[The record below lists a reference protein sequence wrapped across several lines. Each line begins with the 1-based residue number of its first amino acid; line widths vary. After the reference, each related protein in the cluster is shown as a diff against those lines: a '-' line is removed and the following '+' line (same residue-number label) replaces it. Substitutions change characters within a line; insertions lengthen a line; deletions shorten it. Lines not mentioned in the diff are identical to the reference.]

1 MERDAIFSEKPKKS
15 FSCPIFGFLVDLGIP
30 KSSTMDLS
38 GTLVPAFALFVS
50 LSLVLSPVIAKTDQP
65 DVSALNVMY
74 SSMNKPSQLT
84 GWSASGGDPCGDKW
98 KGVNCDGSSV
108 TEIDLSGLGLN
119 GQLGYQLSSLTS
131 VTKFDVSKN
140 NLKGDIPYQLP
151 PNMVQLN
158 LERNQ
163 FTGGVPYSISQMPDL
178 KSLNLANNQ
187 LSGQLID
194 MFGKLPKL
202 STMDLSFNRLSG
214 NLPQTFKHLTSLKTL
229 YLQNNQFSG
238 TINILGN
245 LPLKDLNLENN
256 RFTGYIP
263 QKLNDAKS
271 IKLGGNPWS
280 TGTAPSGMEKA
291 SSSRLGSGGNSG
303 SSSWW
308 SSKVNGIAIA
318 LIVVAV
324 LALVVLVLSLVRKNK
339 SSSSS
344 QYLDGRS
351 HYMDD
356 QLSNNRS
363 FAPLAANDKV
373 IDMKPLQSSSS
384 FGMMKPLPIDP
395 RRSSTDA
402 SVSEFAVK
410 YHSRRISEPIDATSY
425 PLSDLQLA
433 TGSFSSSRLVGQG
446 TIGRV
451 FKAKF
456 EDGRLL
462 AVKKIDTIN
471 FSRGSSHE
479 FVEIITDITKLHH
492 PNLSEL
498 VGYCSEPGY
507 HLLVYEFQRNGSL
520 HDYLHLSDEYS
531 KPLTWD
537 TRVRIALGTARAL
550 EYLHEVC
557 SPSVMHKNI
566 KSSNVLL
573 DLELNP
579 HLSDCGLAVFYE
591 DLSENQES
599 GYKAP
604 ECVVPSVYTMKSDVY
619 SFGVVMLE
627 LLTGRKP
634 FDNSRRTEEQSLVNW
649 AVQHLHDIDSLSQMV
664 DPSLR
669 GLYPPKAVSRFAD
682 VIGLCVQKEP
692 EFRPT
697 MSEVV
702 QSLVRCVQRSSI
714 SKRMGG
720 DLSASGRSNDSD
732 W

>member
-1 MERDAIFSEKPKKS
+1 MERRAIFSEKPKKS
-15 FSCPIFGFLVDLGIP
+15 FSCPIFGFLVDPGIP
-30 KSSTMDLS
+30 QSSTMDLS
-38 GTLVPAFALFVS
+38 GTLVPTFGLFVS

-74 SSMNKPSQLT
+74 SSMNKPSQLK

-98 KGVNCDGSSV
+98 KGVSCDGSSV

-140 NLKGDIPYQLP
+140 NLNGDIPYQLP
-151 PNMVQLN
+151 PNMVQ
-158 LERNQ
+158 
-163 FTGGVPYSISQMPDL
+163 
-178 KSLNLANNQ
+178 LNLANNQ

-202 STMDLSFNRLSG
+202 STLDLSFNRLSG
-214 NLPQTFKHLTSLKTL
+214 NLPQTFKHLTNLKTL

-238 TINILGN
+238 TINILSN

-256 RFTGYIP
+256 QFTGYIP

-271 IKLGGNPWS
+271 IKLGGNSWS
-280 TGTAPSGMEKA
+280 TGKAPAGMEKA
-291 SSSRLGSGGNSG
+291 SGSRLGSGGSNSG

-324 LALVVLVLSLVRKNK
+324 LALVVLVLSLVRKKK

-344 QYLDGRS
+344 QYLDGQS
-351 HYMDD
+351 HYMDEH
-356 QLSNNRS
+356 LSNNRS

-373 IDMKPLQSSSS
+373 IDMKP
-384 FGMMKPLPIDP
+384 
-395 RRSSTDA
+395 
-402 SVSEFAVK
+402 FAIFLFIWLK
-410 YHSRRISEPIDATSY
+410 YHSRRTSEPIAATSY

-471 FSRGSSHE
+471 FSRWSSHE

-634 FDNSRRTEEQSLVNW
+634 FDNNGWDATCLTSPRGDDILYNPKFSSRRTEEQLMVNW
-649 AVQHLHDIDSLSQMV
+649 AVQHLHDIDALSQMV

-714 SKRMGG
+714 SKRLGG

>member
-1 MERDAIFSEKPKKS
+1 
-15 FSCPIFGFLVDLGIP
+15 
-30 KSSTMDLS
+30 MDLS
-38 GTLVPAFALFVS
+38 GTLH
-50 LSLVLSPVIAKTDQP
+50 LSLLLSLLLLLSPVIAKTDQP

-74 SSMNKPSQLT
+74 SSITNPSQLT
-84 GWSASGGDPCGDKW
+84 AWTASGGDPCGDQW
-98 KGVNCDGSSV
+98 KGISCDGSSV
-108 TEIDLSGLGLN
+108 TQIDLSGLGLN

-140 NLKGDIPYQLP
+140 NFKGDIPYQLP
-151 PNMVQLN
+151 PNVVDLN
-158 LERNQ
+158 LQRNQ
-163 FTGGVPYSISQMPDL
+163 FTGGVPYSISQMSDL
-178 KSLNLANNQ
+178 KYLNLANNQ
-187 LSGQLID
+187 LSGQLTD
-194 MFGKLPKL
+194 MFTKIPKL
-202 STMDLSFNRLSG
+202 SSLDLSFNRFSG
-214 NLPQTFKHLTSLKTL
+214 NLPQTFKYLTSLKTL

-238 TINILGN
+238 TINVLGN
-245 LPLKDLNLENN
+245 LPLNDLNLENN

-263 QKLNDAKS
+263 QKLNNVDS
-271 IKLGGNPWS
+271 IELGGNPWS
-280 TGTAPSGMEKA
+280 TGTAPAGMEKA
-291 SSSRLGSGGNSG
+291 SSSNLGSGQ
-303 SSSWW
+303 SSSGF
-308 SSKVNGIAIA
+308 SSKVNGVAIA
-318 LIVVAV
+318 LIVIAV
-324 LALVVLVLSLVRKNK
+324 LALVVLLLSLIKKNK

-344 QYLDGRS
+344 HYLDGRS

-363 FAPLAANDKV
+363 FTPLVANDKKV

-384 FGMMKPLPIDP
+384 FGIGMIKPPPMAMDP

-410 YHSRRISEPIDATSY
+410 YHSKRSTEPITATSY

-433 TGSFSSSRLVGQG
+433 TASFNSSRLVGQG

-471 FSRGSSHE
+471 FARGSSYE
-479 FVEIITDITKLHH
+479 FMEIITDMTKLHH
-492 PNLSEL
+492 PNVLQL

-520 HDYLHLSDEYS
+520 HDYLHLSDDYS

-557 SPSVMHKNI
+557 SPSIMHKNI
-566 KSSNVLL
+566 KSSNILL
-573 DLELNP
+573 DSELNP
-579 HLSDCGLAVFYE
+579 HLSDCGMAVFYE
-591 DLSENQES
+591 DTSENLGA
-599 GYKAP
+599 GYGAP
-604 ECVVPSVYTMKSDVY
+604 ESVYSIKSDVY

-634 FDNSRRTEEQSLVNW
+634 YDKSRPVEEQLLAKW
-649 AVQHLHDIDSLSQMV
+649 AIPHLHDIDGLSEMA

-669 GLYPPKAVSRFAD
+669 GLYPPKSVSRFAD
-682 VIGLCVQKEP
+682 VIALCVQTEP

-702 QSLVRCVQRSSI
+702 QSLVKCVQRSSI
-714 SKRMGG
+714 SKRLGG
-720 DLSASGRSNDSD
+720 DLSTSRRSDDSD